1 MKYDRLTL
9 ENKSVRG
16 TNSLRELAMQ
26 ICREQNKK
34 SSWVQ
39 TTGKADLIEWI
50 LNNQNDGDDDGR
62 VRTEELKTEGMG
74 DGKSSGIDGEED
86 GGADGNGNDGD
97 GVGGESADGDDGSE
111 GDSDGDGESADG
123 DSDNNDGEDGSADV
137 PPMLELPE
145 DSETQFVTSSGLM
158 PINDAHGA
166 LGMDIVAD
174 AVNTLNSASVSTFN
188 TLNKEIARL
197 KKAVKNASGA
207 SGAVEMNITIN
218 GAEPTK
224 IEGHTHPKFKHVLL
238 DLTLYNKALMIG
250 EAGTGK
256 TYMGGQLAKALGV
269 QFKHISCSEGM
280 AEAHVSGRMLFDG
293 SYVQADF
300 VDCYENGGLFLM
312 DEMDACDAN
321 VLVSLNSALANG
333 FASVPN
339 RKENPIAKQHENFYF
354 LGAMNTYGTDNGSF
368 KYVGRNKMDSATLDR
383 FVCSRHEVGYDTKL
397 EKSFCMSSY
406 NYNDSKV
413 ELSEH
418 GGDAI
423 FKILTAVRKRVQT
436 HKMDKIISTRLFRDA
451 CIKYVALGGGEK
463 TLKDILN
470 QICIGWSKQD
480 KNRLEIS
487 DLLATYSNELTKIG
501 A

>member
-1 MKYDRLTL
+1 MKYDRQTL
-9 ENKSVRG
+9 NNKSVRG
-16 TNSLRELAMQ
+16 TNSLRELAME
-26 ICREQNKK
+26 ICRVRGNK

-50 LNNQNDGDDDGR
+50 LINQNVDGDDGR
-62 VRTEELKTEGMG
+62 VKTEELGSEGEG
-74 DGKSSGIDGEED
+74 GAKVKGIDGDDD

-97 GVGGESADGDDGSE
+97 GGGGESADGDNG
-111 GDSDGDGESADG
+111 SDGDGDSDSDADG
-123 DSDNNDGEDGSADV
+123 NSDNNDGDDGSADV
-137 PPMLELPE
+137 PPMVELPE
-145 DSETQFVTSSGLM
+145 DSETQFVTNSGLM
-158 PINDAHGA
+158 HIEEVHNA
-166 LGMDIVAD
+166 LGINSVAD
-174 AVNTLNSASVSTFN
+174 AVNTLNSASVGTFN
-188 TLNKEIARL
+188 TLNKEIGKL
-197 KKAVKNASGA
+197 KTAVKNASGA

-218 GAEPTK
+218 GAEITK
-224 IEGHTHPKFKHVLL
+224 IKEHTHPKFKHVLT
-238 DLTLYNKALMIG
+238 DLTLFNKALMIG

-256 TYMGGQLAKALGV
+256 TFMGGQLAKALGV

-339 RKENPIAKQHENFYF
+339 RKDNPTAKQHENFYF

-413 ELSEH
+413 ELAEH

-423 FKILTAVRKRVQT
+423 FKILTAVRKRVQA
-436 HKMDKIISTRLFRDA
+436 HKMDKVISTRLFRDA
-451 CIKYVALGGGEK
+451 CIKYVALGGGDRM
-463 TLKDILN
+463 LKDILN

-480 KNRLEIS
+480 VNRLEIS
-487 DLLATYSNELTKIG
+487 DLLGEFSSELVKIG